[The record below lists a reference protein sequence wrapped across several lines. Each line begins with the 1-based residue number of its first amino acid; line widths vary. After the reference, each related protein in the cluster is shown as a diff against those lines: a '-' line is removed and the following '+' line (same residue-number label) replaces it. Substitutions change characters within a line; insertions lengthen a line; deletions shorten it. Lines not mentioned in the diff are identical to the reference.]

1 MLFRVRLGHEV
12 SVVVFWQ
19 RKLGIWADI
28 NSPIKSRRTQTN
40 KVAVNGRGEKKE
52 EEEGDL
58 LYRSR
63 MFSCPTNGS
72 YFPPLCSIWLDI
84 THDLVGA
91 VKRTSS
97 LCCYTL

>member
-63 MFSCPTNGS
+63 MFSCSHAPRT
-72 YFPPLCSIWLDI
+72 
-84 THDLVGA
+84 GA
-91 VKRTSS
+91 ISPRCAVYGLILPMTSS
-97 LCCYTL
+97 GL